1 MDVESLSAGILTG
14 KDETTTQQGMNFVP
28 DIIAWQIPL
37 SFVIALFVT
46 SNMAG
51 YLTPLVL
58 LFYYCF
64 VWIVVSAIIIT
75 ADLVLVLLGFAV
87 CGVTHRLVS

>member
-1 MDVESLSAGILTG
+1 
-14 KDETTTQQGMNFVP
+14 
-28 DIIAWQIPL
+28 
-37 SFVIALFVT
+37 
-46 SNMAG
+46 
-51 YLTPLVL
+51 LVL